1 MATPSQEC
9 KEARCCLVQARS
21 LLRCGGHPPCTRGSR
36 CGARRRPAPML
47 LLGFLRLL
55 RAAGA
60 GVRNELANIGLR
72 RRAAKSAGPEKYRVA
87 V

>member
-1 MATPSQEC
+1 
-9 KEARCCLVQARS
+9 
-21 LLRCGGHPPCTRGSR
+21 
-36 CGARRRPAPML
+36 ML